1 MLATWS
7 SGNPR
12 ALVNEPLRR
21 YSAVILSNCLQSVDS
36 QLTVLQNFS
45 FRQMV
50 YIILNQT
57 CQMHPTKQEVHPTF
71 RPMHPT
77 CRIVSKWPTFS
88 KNALFHRKVE
98 QCIFLSVFG
107 IRTRGL
113 LETCRCTFQPE
124 ADCPAG
130 QVESL
135 ILRHVGAG
143 SFRCSSLAK
152 PAPCSALGS
161 GLGTRQRRRAAIC
174 LHNLFTPLAEKTS
187 SAATLLL
194 LSNPNPLPWASGLF
208 FYLRTLH
215 FYTSPTAG
223 QSDLITYNID
233 SKISHA
239 N

>member
-1 MLATWS
+1 MHFSKCFWDS
-7 SGNPR
+7 NPR
-12 ALVNEPLRR
+12 ALGNVP
-21 YSAVILSNCLQSVDS
+21 
-36 QLTVLQNFS
+36 
-45 FRQMV
+45 
-50 YIILNQT
+50 
-57 CQMHPTKQEVHPTF
+57 VH
-71 RPMHPT
+71 
-77 CRIVSKWPTFS
+77 VS
-88 KNALFHRKVE
+88 
-98 QCIFLSVFG
+98 
-107 IRTRGL
+107 TRGGL
-113 LETCRCTFQPE
+113 SRR
-124 ADCPAG
+124 AG
-130 QVESL
+130 RIPYPPPRRSKLHIACSDFLCLCKKV
-135 ILRHVGAG
+135 RAG

-152 PAPCSALGS
+152 PAPCSALDS

-223 QSDLITYNID
+223 QSDLITYSID

>member
-1 MLATWS
+1 MEWMLATWS

-88 KNALFHRKVE
+88 KH
-98 QCIFLSVFG
+98 S
-107 IRTRGL
+107 L
-113 LETCRCTFQPE
+113 LAPFRVVCRNFILPE
-124 ADCPAG
+124 PANY
-130 QVESL
+130 VSPYSFFN
-135 ILRHVGAG
+135 LRN
-143 SFRCSSLAK
+143 L
-152 PAPCSALGS
+152 
-161 GLGTRQRRRAAIC
+161 
-174 LHNLFTPLAEKTS
+174 LHLT
-187 SAATLLL
+187 
-194 LSNPNPLPWASGLF
+194 
-208 FYLRTLH
+208 
-215 FYTSPTAG
+215 
-223 QSDLITYNID
+223 
-233 SKISHA
+233 
-239 N
+239 

>member
-1 MLATWS
+1 M
-7 SGNPR
+7 
-12 ALVNEPLRR
+12 
-21 YSAVILSNCLQSVDS
+21 
-36 QLTVLQNFS
+36 
-45 FRQMV
+45 
-50 YIILNQT
+50 
-57 CQMHPTKQEVHPTF
+57 
-71 RPMHPT
+71 
-77 CRIVSKWPTFS
+77 
-88 KNALFHRKVE
+88 E

-124 ADCPAG
+124 AACPAG

-135 ILRHVGAG
+135 TLRHVGACCISLAPTFYAFGKKVRAG

-152 PAPCSALGS
+152 PAPCSALDS

-223 QSDLITYNID
+223 QSDLITYSID

>member
-1 MLATWS
+1 MEWMLATWS

-88 KNALFHRKVE
+88 RK
-98 QCIFLSVFG
+98 
-107 IRTRGL
+107 
-113 LETCRCTFQPE
+113 ETTFVYQTKVVSFQLNPSSR
-124 ADCPAG
+124 AD
-130 QVESL
+130 
-135 ILRHVGAG
+135 
-143 SFRCSSLAK
+143 
-152 PAPCSALGS
+152 
-161 GLGTRQRRRAAIC
+161 
-174 LHNLFTPLAEKTS
+174 
-187 SAATLLL
+187 
-194 LSNPNPLPWASGLF
+194 
-208 FYLRTLH
+208 
-215 FYTSPTAG
+215 
-223 QSDLITYNID
+223 
-233 SKISHA
+233 
-239 N
+239 

>member
-1 MLATWS
+1 MEWMLATWS

-88 KNALFHRKVE
+88 IKD
-98 QCIFLSVFG
+98 
-107 IRTRGL
+107 
-113 LETCRCTFQPE
+113 CTFVYHNKSAVFSCFRTKSTQNGKKQ
-124 ADCPAG
+124 AKRG
-130 QVESL
+130 F
-135 ILRHVGAG
+135 GAVN
-143 SFRCSSLAK
+143 
-152 PAPCSALGS
+152 
-161 GLGTRQRRRAAIC
+161 TAAARPFFH
-174 LHNLFTPLAEKTS
+174 LH
-187 SAATLLL
+187 
-194 LSNPNPLPWASGLF
+194 G
-208 FYLRTLH
+208 R
-215 FYTSPTAG
+215 
-223 QSDLITYNID
+223 
-233 SKISHA
+233 
-239 N
+239 

>member
-1 MLATWS
+1 MEWMLATWS

-88 KNALFHRKVE
+88 RQKHLISKEIGCFSYFCAQMAVDEDCLR
-98 QCIFLSVFG
+98 IG
-107 IRTRGL
+107 RIR
-113 LETCRCTFQPE
+113 F
-124 ADCPAG
+124 
-130 QVESL
+130 
-135 ILRHVGAG
+135 
-143 SFRCSSLAK
+143 
-152 PAPCSALGS
+152 
-161 GLGTRQRRRAAIC
+161 
-174 LHNLFTPLAEKTS
+174 
-187 SAATLLL
+187 
-194 LSNPNPLPWASGLF
+194 
-208 FYLRTLH
+208 
-215 FYTSPTAG
+215 
-223 QSDLITYNID
+223 
-233 SKISHA
+233 
-239 N
+239 

>member
-1 MLATWS
+1 MEWMLATWS

-88 KNALFHRKVE
+88 MINAEFVYQTNPVFIAFMRKKSR
-98 QCIFLSVFG
+98 F
-107 IRTRGL
+107 
-113 LETCRCTFQPE
+113 
-124 ADCPAG
+124 
-130 QVESL
+130 SL
-135 ILRHVGAG
+135 I
-143 SFRCSSLAK
+143 F
-152 PAPCSALGS
+152 
-161 GLGTRQRRRAAIC
+161 
-174 LHNLFTPLAEKTS
+174 
-187 SAATLLL
+187 
-194 LSNPNPLPWASGLF
+194 
-208 FYLRTLH
+208 
-215 FYTSPTAG
+215 
-223 QSDLITYNID
+223 
-233 SKISHA
+233 
-239 N
+239 

>member
-1 MLATWS
+1 MPVARFHPRPPAPQGRSNPLSSATS
-7 SGNPR
+7 EQAAYRLLRLFMPLQKSQSG
-12 ALVNEPLRR
+12 LIPLLL
-21 YSAVILSNCLQSVDS
+21 LS
-36 QLTVLQNFS
+36 
-45 FRQMV
+45 
-50 YIILNQT
+50 QT
-57 CQMHPTKQEVHPTF
+57 
-71 RPMHPT
+71 
-77 CRIVSKWPTFS
+77 
-88 KNALFHRKVE
+88 
-98 QCIFLSVFG
+98 G
-107 IRTRGL
+107 
-113 LETCRCTFQPE
+113 
-124 ADCPAG
+124 
-130 QVESL
+130 
-135 ILRHVGAG
+135 
-143 SFRCSSLAK
+143 
-152 PAPCSALGS
+152 PCSALDS

>member
-1 MLATWS
+1 MNYVLNWKSCMLTTYKKEIEKWHLTKWLQMEWMLATWS

-88 KNALFHRKVE
+88 IKGLQFWYKVGVLSFCPKVLEIRHFQKNGSSERI
-98 QCIFLSVFG
+98 IFRPGRAVFVLKYV
-107 IRTRGL
+107 R
-113 LETCRCTFQPE
+113 
-124 ADCPAG
+124 CPAFLWDEI
-130 QVESL
+130 VHL
-135 ILRHVGAG
+135 WV
-143 SFRCSSLAK
+143 
-152 PAPCSALGS
+152 
-161 GLGTRQRRRAAIC
+161 
-174 LHNLFTPLAEKTS
+174 
-187 SAATLLL
+187 
-194 LSNPNPLPWASGLF
+194 
-208 FYLRTLH
+208 
-215 FYTSPTAG
+215 
-223 QSDLITYNID
+223 
-233 SKISHA
+233 
-239 N
+239 

>member
-1 MLATWS
+1 ML
-7 SGNPR
+7 
-12 ALVNEPLRR
+12 L
-21 YSAVILSNCLQSVDS
+21 
-36 QLTVLQNFS
+36 
-45 FRQMV
+45 
-50 YIILNQT
+50 
-57 CQMHPTKQEVHPTF
+57 
-71 RPMHPT
+71 
-77 CRIVSKWPTFS
+77 
-88 KNALFHRKVE
+88 
-98 QCIFLSVFG
+98 G

-113 LETCRCTFQPE
+113 LETCRWYVLTRDGLPRR
-124 ADCPAG
+124 AG
-130 QVESL
+130 RIPYPPPRRSKLHIACSDFLCLCKKV
-135 ILRHVGAG
+135 RVR

-152 PAPCSALGS
+152 PAPCSALDS

-223 QSDLITYNID
+223 QSDLITYSID